1 MVVDGER
8 GEIYHSATTR
18 LRPVARALRLG
29 LAHLQHV
36 PAGEAPEPRRSI
48 ARGSRTL
55 RNTALIL
62 TARVVSRLV
71 ALLAVVLVLRHLLE
85 AGYGGFQDVVNT
97 TALVTVVLDLGF
109 NTLFQREA
117 ARHPAEISRYLSNM
131 VVSKLL
137 FAVPALGVLSVALL
151 ATGKLGYLLPAF
163 LMMALA
169 SYSTMLRGPLYV
181 VQRLG
186 FEAAEIVIE
195 SLVLLGLVVYGVMTH
210 QAVTYFLLAY
220 VGSYAFSCA
229 YFLVVL
235 TVRRVARLRW
245 RLEPALVRRWFWTGL
260 PFALAFVITT
270 IYFKIDV
277 PILDFLRGDR
287 EVGIY
292 GAAYKPFEALLFI
305 PISMFNV
312 VFPLLAIYHREG
324 SGRLVWAVGKF
335 YKSLL
340 TLGWP
345 ITIGL
350 FLMSGAFRVIYQFA
364 DSEPALRILALGVV
378 FMFVSNAFIAAL
390 NAVDR
395 QVMFT
400 WAALGS
406 MIVNVVLNVVLIPPF
421 GYLGASWA
429 TVLTEVA
436 LTGITFIMVTRELG
450 SIPVVRLSWRVV
462 VAGLAMGAVI
472 YPFRQVTGLRALA
485 VIMGGA
491 LIFAAALFLIG
502 AVDREERQMLRGAL
516 KR

>member
-1 MVVDGER
+1 M
-8 GEIYHSATTR
+8 
-18 LRPVARALRLG
+18 
-29 LAHLQHV
+29 
-36 PAGEAPEPRRSI
+36 
-48 ARGSRTL
+48 GSRTL

-62 TARVVSRLV
+62 TARVLSRLV
-71 ALLAVVLVLRHLLE
+71 ALLSVVLVIKHLRE
-85 AGYGGFQDVVNT
+85 AGFGGFQDVVNT

-117 ARHPAEISRYLSNM
+117 ARRPAEISRYLSNM
-131 VVSKLL
+131 VASKLL
-137 FAVPALGVLSVALL
+137 FAIPALAVLAGALL
-151 ATGKLGYLLPAF
+151 VTGKLKYLLPAF
-163 LMMALA
+163 LMMTLA

-186 FEAAEIVIE
+186 FEAAAIVLE
-195 SLVLLGLVVYGVMTH
+195 SLVLLGLVFYGVRTA
-210 QAVTYFLLAY
+210 QSVPYFLWAY

-229 YFLVVL
+229 YFVVVL
-235 TVRRVARLRW
+235 TVRRVARIRP
-245 RLEPALVRRWFWTGL
+245 RFEPALVRQWFWTGL

-277 PILDFLRGDR
+277 PILDFVRGDR
-287 EVGIY
+287 EVGLY

-305 PISMFNV
+305 PLSMFNV
-312 VFPLLAIYHREG
+312 VFPILAVYHREA
-324 SGRLVWAVGKF
+324 SGRVAWAVAKF

-340 TLGWP
+340 MLGWP
-345 ITIGL
+345 ISIGL
-350 FLMSGAFRVIYQFA
+350 FLLARAFRFIYQFPESA
-364 DSEPALRILALGVV
+364 TSLQILALGVV

-406 MIVNVVLNVVLIPPF
+406 MVVNVLLNVALIPPF

-436 LTGITFIMVTRELG
+436 LTAISYVMVARELG
-450 SIPVVRLSWRVV
+450 RVPVFGLSWRILL
-462 VAGLAMGAVI
+462 AGLAMGVVI
-472 YPFRQVTGLRALA
+472 YPFHQETGPRAVG

-491 LIFAAALFLIG
+491 LIYAAALFLLG
-502 AVDREERQMLRGAL
+502 AVDRDEREMLRRAL
-516 KR
+516 RR

>member
-1 MVVDGER
+1 V
-8 GEIYHSATTR
+8 I
-18 LRPVARALRLG
+18 
-29 LAHLQHV
+29 
-36 PAGEAPEPRRSI
+36 
-48 ARGSRTL
+48 
-55 RNTALIL
+55 
-62 TARVVSRLV
+62 SRLV
-71 ALLAVVLVLRHLLE
+71 ALLSVVLVIKRLSE
-85 AGYGGFQDVVNT
+85 AGFGGFQDVVNT

-117 ARHPAEISRYLSNM
+117 ARRPAEISRYLSNM
-131 VVSKLL
+131 VASKLL
-137 FAVPALGVLSVALL
+137 FAIPALGVLALALL
-151 ATGKLGYLLPAF
+151 VTGKLGYLLPAF
-163 LMMALA
+163 LMMAFA

-186 FEAAEIVIE
+186 FEAAAIVLE
-195 SLVLLGLVVYGVMTH
+195 SLVLVALVLYGVTTH
-210 QAVTYFLLAY
+210 RGVAYFLWAY

-277 PILDFLRGDR
+277 PILDFLKGDR

-305 PISMFNV
+305 PLSMFNV
-312 VFPLLAIYHREG
+312 VFPILAVYHREA
-324 SGRLVWAVGKF
+324 SGRLAWAVAKF
-335 YKSLL
+335 YKWLL
-340 TLGWP
+340 ALGWP
-345 ITIGL
+345 ITVGL
-350 FLMSGAFRVIYQFA
+350 FLMVGAFRAIYQHA
-364 DSEPALRILALGVV
+364 ESAPALRILALGVV

-406 MIVNVVLNVVLIPPF
+406 MLVNIALNVALIPPF

-429 TVLTEVA
+429 TVLTEIA
-436 LTGITFIMVTRELG
+436 LTVITYVMVARELG
-450 SIPVVRLSWRVV
+450 RTPVVRLSWRIIL
-462 VAGLAMGAVI
+462 AGLVMGVVI
-472 YPFRQVTGLRALA
+472 YPFHQVTGLRAVA

-491 LIFAAALFLIG
+491 LIFAAAMFLLG
-502 AVDREERQMLRGAL
+502 AVDREEREMLRGAL
-516 KR
+516 RR

>member
-1 MVVDGER
+1 M
-8 GEIYHSATTR
+8 
-18 LRPVARALRLG
+18 
-29 LAHLQHV
+29 
-36 PAGEAPEPRRSI
+36 
-48 ARGSRTL
+48 GSRTL

-62 TARVVSRLV
+62 TARVLSRLV
-71 ALLAVVLVLRHLLE
+71 ALLSVVLVITQLRE
-85 AGYGGFQDVVNT
+85 AGFGGFQDVVNT

-131 VVSKLL
+131 IASKLL
-137 FAVPALGVLSVALL
+137 FAIPALAVLAVALL
-151 ATGKLGYLLPAF
+151 LTGKLQFLLPAF
-163 LMMALA
+163 LMMTLA

-186 FEAAEIVIE
+186 FEAAAIVLE
-195 SLVLLGLVVYGVMTH
+195 SLVLLGLVLYGVMTH
-210 QAVTYFLLAY
+210 QSVTYFLWAY

-229 YFLVVL
+229 YFIAVL
-235 TVRRVARLRW
+235 TIRGIARIHPRF
-245 RLEPALVRRWFWTGL
+245 EPALVKRWFWTGL

-277 PILDFLRGDR
+277 PILDFVRGDR
-287 EVGIY
+287 EVGLY

-305 PISMFNV
+305 PLSMFNV
-312 VFPLLAIYHREG
+312 VFPILAIYHREA
-324 SGRLVWAVGKF
+324 SGRVAWAVAKF

-340 TLGWP
+340 MLGWP
-345 ITIGL
+345 ISIGL
-350 FLMSGAFRVIYQFA
+350 FLLAQAFHFIYRFPGSLA
-364 DSEPALRILALGVV
+364 SLRILALGVV

-406 MIVNVVLNVVLIPPF
+406 MVVNVLLNVVLIPPY

-436 LTGITFIMVTRELG
+436 LTVISYGMVARELG
-450 SIPVVRLSWRVV
+450 RVPVFGLSWRIIL
-462 VAGLAMGAVI
+462 AGLAMGAVI
-472 YPFRQVTGLRALA
+472 YPFHQETGLRAVA
-485 VIMGGA
+485 VIIGGA
-491 LIFAAALFLIG
+491 LFYAAALFLLG
-502 AVDREERQMLRGAL
+502 AVDRDEREMLRRAL
-516 KR
+516 RR